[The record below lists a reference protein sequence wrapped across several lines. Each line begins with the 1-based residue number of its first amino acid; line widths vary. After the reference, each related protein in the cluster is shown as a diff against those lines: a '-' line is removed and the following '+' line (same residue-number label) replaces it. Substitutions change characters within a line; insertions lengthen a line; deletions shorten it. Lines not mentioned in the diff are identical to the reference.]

1 MPKLHSRAVFVSFR
15 SGDLVYAERLHD
27 HLATW
32 LGREEIFLD
41 REPGNIRVTDD
52 FLKVIEAAV
61 EGTEILIAL
70 IGPAW
75 ASNENL
81 SRLDDPEDV
90 VRLELG
96 RAFERAAAGEKI
108 AIIPVLVGGARMPQ
122 ATDSSPSP
130 LQNLVKIQALT
141 IPDESTA
148 YREGLSRLLD
158 AIDCHSPGLRA
169 RRQNTW
175 LREALSAPDDSRARF
190 GQDIAIRAPNRQFVQ
205 RAEAS
210 AALDAWWRN
219 WPDQHNAFLLLGEE
233 GDGKSWAVADWLAH
247 LMDGQ
252 DFVTPIVHAPALKL
266 PDASIDSILS
276 HCLQMSQ
283 PALADDGWRTRI
295 RTLTK
300 SSSGAPPLFLLVI
313 DALNERP
320 SLNWRELFDS
330 LRVQPWRSRIAVVV
344 LCRRGYWDE
353 LELRNDGLTYSWDLG
368 KFNDHELDEALETRG
383 RRRDEFDSEILGWM
397 AHPRYFDLALRLE
410 HQVLEG
416 GLTLERL
423 LYEDWRDRTR
433 RRQSA
438 CSHNEFLAMIQELA
452 ERYEAR
458 HFQIK
463 GLVEAAEGLAD
474 DVKTL
479 RTELTSSGVV
489 GQDGRQLRIGANHL
503 PLALGLVLAD
513 EVRDAEGT
521 AQMAEVIAAR
531 LGSHSASDLS
541 VRICAMAMFLALDDE
556 GYPEAGRLALLRA
569 WIEGRNLNESD
580 LQRLVNYLPLQPQTF
595 LRLAEHVWGTAENR
609 EVQDAF
615 MVGLLRHRGQADVA
629 AAIQWAFTR
638 WLGFVHPWGYLASSH
653 DKDEERDK
661 YRRLVEERLGS
672 TATPGEHQ
680 ALSIRLEVIESP
692 GLLRLAEVALA
703 VISHNHAQGYVDAL
717 ATGIVASTV
726 MGGTRASLD
735 WVLRTANAST
745 TDALLAITDEWVRLK
760 APLGYRAAYF
770 CLQRLAS
777 IAAYERIEQIP
788 EEYKPQSHGFGWL
801 KRWNEDN
808 YLQELDVQPELDADL
823 VAKNLSDV
831 ALNPSMHLP
840 SAHQARMNHVGAG
853 LDLRKA
859 YSSEYTQSE
868 DLALEEH
875 TPALCAFAP
884 LHYQDLMRSLIR
896 TLESRDAIARRQL
909 SWRILQAFPVLGTDE
924 KALVLQVWRAMLSK
938 SSEEDSTTESCMYP
952 AILMDL
958 SAAEQCERVIERGET
973 EGHFTNHGPQ
983 YRTCAA
989 ADALA
994 ILADPRTEWL
1004 KSPRRL
1010 ENILSYFSETL
1021 TSSSPELGAWLL
1033 TQFAALTSVA
1043 RGACMKLICKT
1054 ADTDTAHAIIDAG
1067 WRRQSDDDHYYENKW
1082 GSILLAR
1089 FGGTRSFSE
1098 LIARVSPAWLGYA
1111 VEHRCKHPDAVRIYA
1126 DFLDITWQH
1135 LASLKPSPGLERLS
1149 RHIQLKTDHGTAPLH
1164 DVWSATSYPN
1174 GQKQGYIGAWGG
1186 RYRNP
1191 PSDDISEIW
1200 DSKKQRDAHLKL
1212 QDELH
1217 ELAACENH
1225 KGNPWLTASFHH
1237 GCLAE
1242 VVSQDTKH
1250 WVAWLAPVLQGTV
1263 QGRYLLAACR
1273 GFYEKLCA
1281 ALLTCSPPD
1290 GAALYDALNK
1300 SETVHIVNHQLELPE
1315 LLLDVFASPDSA
1327 ETLRIREH
1335 LLDAATTDTD
1345 LFEIVLLSAWGA
1357 KMDWLHRRINEDL
1370 ESSWEL
1376 ECARALTLL
1385 GASDHETDGLR
1396 LAEWIKRHPDCWLRR
1411 VAELAHLR
1419 FTRNRWAH
1427 IWFERFLT
1435 RTDRTESWA
1444 AFQLFLRCVDR
1455 RFWLWQE
1462 RASLTTAE
1470 QWKQDAF
1477 GFNLGDVLSAC
1488 RENEKHLHKSLIGH
1502 QVRWGEYWPWMGE
1515 YEQQN

>member
-15 SGDLVYAERLHD
+15 SGDVAHAERLHD
-27 HLATW
+27 HLSNG

-52 FLKVIEAAV
+52 FLKVIKAAV
-61 EGTEILIAL
+61 EGAEILIAL

-75 ASNENL
+75 VSNENL
-81 SRLDDPEDV
+81 IRLNDPEDF

-96 RAFERAAAGEKI
+96 RAFERASAGEKVT
-108 AIIPVLVGGARMPQ
+108 IIPVLVGGAQMPR
-122 ATDSSPSP
+122 ATDSSPAQ
-130 LQNLVKIQALT
+130 LLDLVKIQALT

-175 LREALSAPDDSRARF
+175 LREALRSPDESRARF

-205 RAEAS
+205 RAAAN

-247 LMDGQ
+247 LMDER

-266 PDASIDSILS
+266 PDASIDSILTF
-276 HCLQMSQ
+276 CLEMSQ
-283 PALADDGWRTRI
+283 PTPADDGWRTRI
-295 RTLTK
+295 RTLTE
-300 SSSGAPPLFLLVI
+300 SSSGAAPLFLLVI

-320 SLNWRELFDS
+320 RLNWRDLFDS
-330 LRVQPWRSRIAVVV
+330 LRVPPWRSRIAVVV

-353 LELRNDGLTYSWDLG
+353 LELQTDGLTCSWDLG

-383 RRRDEFDSEILGWM
+383 RRRDEFDNEILSWM

-423 LYEDWRDRTR
+423 LYEDWRDRTLR
-433 RRQSA
+433 RKPA
-438 CSHNEFLAMIQELA
+438 CSHDEFLAMIQELA

-458 HFQIK
+458 SFQIK
-463 GLVEAAEGLAD
+463 GLVEAAEGLAG
-474 DVKTL
+474 DVKAL

-489 GQDGRQLRIGANHL
+489 GRDGRQLRIGANHL

-513 EVRDAEGT
+513 EVRDAEGA

-556 GYPEAGRLALLRA
+556 SYPEAGRLALLRA

-629 AAIQWAFTR
+629 AAIQLAFTR
-638 WLGFVHPWGYLASSH
+638 WLGFVHPWGYLASSR
-653 DKDEERDK
+653 DKDEEKDK
-661 YRRLVEERLGS
+661 HRCLVEERLGCPP
-672 TATPGEHQ
+672 TLGKHQ
-680 ALSIRLEVIESP
+680 ALSIPLEVIESP

-703 VISHNHAQGYVDAL
+703 VISHDHAQGYTDAL

-726 MGGTRASLD
+726 MGGTRSNLD

-745 TDALLAITDEWVRLK
+745 TDALLAISDGWIRLQT
-760 APLGYRAAYF
+760 PLGYQAAHL
-770 CLQRLAS
+770 CLRYMATA
-777 IAAYERIEQIP
+777 AAYERIEQIP
-788 EEYKPQSHGFGWL
+788 RQYRPQSERFEWFKL
-801 KRWNEDN
+801 WDESN
-808 YLQELDVQPELDADL
+808 YLAQLNGQPDLDADQ
-823 VAKNLSDV
+823 VARNLKEV

-868 DLALEEH
+868 DLALEER

-884 LHYQDLMRSLIR
+884 LRYQDLMCKLVR
-896 TLESRDAIARRQL
+896 TLESRDAISRRQL
-909 SWRILQAFPVLGTDE
+909 SWRILQAFPMLGTDE

-938 SSEEDSTTESCMYP
+938 SSEEDSATESFMYP
-952 AILMDL
+952 AVLMDL
-958 SAAEQCERVIERGET
+958 SAAEQCKRVIERGET

-989 ADALA
+989 ADALT
-994 ILADPRTEWL
+994 ILADPRAEWL

-1010 ENILSYFSETL
+1010 ENILSYFSVTL

-1033 TQFAALTSVA
+1033 TQFAALSTVA
-1043 RGACMKLICKT
+1043 RGACMKLICTT

-1067 WRRQSDDDHYYENKW
+1067 WRRQSEDDHCYENKW

-1089 FGGTRSFSE
+1089 FGRNLPFPE
-1098 LIARVSPAWLGYA
+1098 LIARISPLWLGYA
-1111 VEHRCKHPDAVRIYA
+1111 IEQRGKHPEEVRTYT
-1126 DFLDITWQH
+1126 DFLDATWRY
-1135 LASLKPSPGLERLS
+1135 LASRTPPPRLGKLS
-1149 RHIQLKTDHGTAPLH
+1149 RHIQLKVDHGPPLQQ
-1164 DVWSATSYPN
+1164 DVWSATNTPN
-1174 GQKQGYIGAWGG
+1174 GDKRSYIGAWGG
-1186 RYRNP
+1186 RFRNP
-1191 PSDDISEIW
+1191 PPDDISEIW
-1200 DSKKQRDAHLKL
+1200 DSKKQHDAHLKL

-1217 ELAACENH
+1217 ELAASENH
-1225 KGNPWLTASFHH
+1225 DGNPWLIASFHH
-1237 GCLAE
+1237 GSLAE
-1242 VVSQDTKH
+1242 VVAQDIKP
-1250 WVAWLAPVLQGTV
+1250 WKPWLLPVLQGST

-1273 GFYEKLCA
+1273 GFYEALCS
-1281 ALLTCSPPD
+1281 ALLASSPTD
-1290 GAALYDALNK
+1290 GAALYDVLSRSA
-1300 SETVHIVNHQLELPE
+1300 TVHIVNHPLDLPE
-1315 LLLDVFASPDSA
+1315 LLLNVFSAPDSA
-1327 ETLRIREH
+1327 ETCRIRDRQ
-1335 LLDAATTDTD
+1335 LDSATTDMD
-1345 LFEIVLLSAWGA
+1345 LFEFVLLAEKGGKSE
-1357 KMDWLHRRINEDL
+1357 WLHRRIIDDL
-1370 ESSWEL
+1370 ESTWDYKR
-1376 ECARALTLL
+1376 ARALMLL
-1385 GASDHETDGLR
+1385 SASDHEADGLH
-1396 LAEWIKRHPDCWLRR
+1396 LASWIKQHPDCWLRK

-1419 FTRNRWAH
+1419 FSRNQWAH
-1427 IWFERFLT
+1427 RWFKSFLT
-1435 RTDRTESWA
+1435 RTNRTESWA
-1444 AFQLFLRCVDR
+1444 AFQLFLGCVDR
-1455 RFWLWQE
+1455 RFWLWEE
-1462 RASLTTAE
+1462 RKMLSTTE

-1477 GFNLGDVLSAC
+1477 AFNLGDVTSAC
-1488 RENEKHLHKSLIGH
+1488 TKNEKRLHDSLIGH
-1502 QVRWGEYWPWMGE
+1502 PVKWGDYWPWMRE
-1515 YEQQN
+1515 YE

>member
-15 SGDLVYAERLHD
+15 SGDVAHAERLHD
-27 HLATW
+27 HLSNG

-52 FLKVIEAAV
+52 FLKVIKAAV
-61 EGTEILIAL
+61 EGAEILIAL

-81 SRLDDPEDV
+81 IRLNDPEDV

-96 RAFERAAAGEKI
+96 RAFERASAGEKVT
-108 AIIPVLVGGARMPQ
+108 IIPVLVGGAQMPR
-122 ATDSSPSP
+122 ATDSSPAQ
-130 LQNLVKIQALT
+130 LLDLVKIQALT

-158 AIDCHSPGLRA
+158 AIDRHSPGLRA

-175 LREALSAPDDSRARF
+175 LREALSSPDESRARF

-205 RAEAS
+205 RDAIS

-247 LMDGQ
+247 LMDER
-252 DFVTPIVHAPALKL
+252 DFVTPIVHAPALRL
-266 PDASIDSILS
+266 PDASIDSILTF
-276 HCLQMSQ
+276 CLEMSQ
-283 PALADDGWRTRI
+283 PTLADDGWRTRI
-295 RTLTK
+295 RTLTE
-300 SSSGAPPLFLLVI
+300 SSSGAAPLFLLVI

-320 SLNWRELFDS
+320 SLNWRDLFDT

-353 LELRNDGLTYSWDLG
+353 LELQTDSLTCSWDLG

-383 RRRDEFDSEILGWM
+383 RRRDEFDNEILSWM

-423 LYEDWRDRTR
+423 LYEDWRDRTLR
-433 RRQSA
+433 RKPA
-438 CSHNEFLAMIQELA
+438 CSHDEFLAMIQELA

-458 HFQIK
+458 SFQIK
-463 GLVEAAEGLAD
+463 GLVEAAEGLAG
-474 DVKTL
+474 DVKAL

-489 GQDGRQLRIGANHL
+489 GRDGRQLRIGANHL

-513 EVRDAEGT
+513 EVRDAEGA

-541 VRICAMAMFLALDDE
+541 VRICAMAMFLALYDE
-556 GYPEAGRLALLRA
+556 SYPEAGRLALLRA
-569 WIEGRNLNESD
+569 WIEGRNLNDAD
-580 LQRLVNYLPLQPQTF
+580 LQRLVHYLPLQPQTF

-629 AAIQWAFTR
+629 AAVQSVFTR
-638 WLGFVHPWGYLASSH
+638 WLGFVHPWGYLASSR

-661 YRRLVEERLGS
+661 CRRLVEERLGCS
-672 TATPGEHQ
+672 ATPGGYQ
-680 ALSIRLEVIESP
+680 ALSLQLEVIEWP
-692 GLLRLAEVALA
+692 GLLRLAEVAFA
-703 VISHNHAQGYVDAL
+703 VISHDHARGYVNAL

-745 TDALLAITDEWVRLK
+745 TDALLALTDEWMNLK
-760 APLGYRAAYF
+760 SPLGYQAAHF
-770 CLQRLAS
+770 FLQRLAS
-777 IAAYERIEQIP
+777 ITAYERIEQIP
-788 EEYKPQSHGFGWL
+788 REYKPQPQGFGWL
-801 KRWNEDN
+801 KRWDEDN
-808 YLQELDVQPELDADL
+808 YLQELDTQPELDADL
-823 VAKNLSDV
+823 VARNLNDV
-831 ALNPSMHLP
+831 ALNPDMSLP
-840 SAHQARMNHVGAG
+840 FAHRDRLNGVGPN

-859 YSSEYTQSE
+859 HSSEYTQSE
-868 DLALEEH
+868 DLTLKEI

-884 LHYQDLMRSLIR
+884 LRYRDLMRELVR
-896 TLESRDAIARRQL
+896 TLEDRDALARRQL
-909 SWRILQAFPVLGTDE
+909 SRRILQVFPVLGAE
-924 KALVLQVWRAMLSK
+924 EQALVLRVWRAVIPK
-938 SSEEDSTTESCMYP
+938 RNEEDFATESFIFP
-952 AILMDL
+952 SVLLGL
-958 SAAEQCERVIERGET
+958 SAAEQSERVIERGET
-973 EGHFTNHGPQ
+973 EGYFTDHAPQ
-983 YRTCAA
+983 FRPICAQNA
-989 ADALA
+989 IALLTNPVA
-994 ILADPRTEWL
+994 EWL
-1004 KSPRRL
+1004 KSP
-1010 ENILSYFSETL
+1010 EGPTNILIYLSDTL
-1021 TSSSPELGAWLL
+1021 TSSSPEIGIWLRAHFEEL
-1033 TQFAALTSVA
+1033 PIVA
-1043 RGACMKLICKT
+1043 RGACMELICRTSDAET
-1054 ADTDTAHAIIDAG
+1054 AREIIASG
-1067 WRRQSDDDHYYENKW
+1067 WRREDDRKHYFENLW

-1089 FGGTRSFSE
+1089 FGESLSFSE
-1098 LIARVSPAWLGYA
+1098 LIDRISPVWLGYA
-1111 VEHRCKHPDAVRIYA
+1111 IEQRGNRPEDVEAYA
-1126 DFLDITWQH
+1126 DFLDATWKKFVVRPQ
-1135 LASLKPSPGLERLS
+1135 SPDLERLT
-1149 RHIQLKTDHGTAPLH
+1149 RHIRLKVCSGKELQLDY
-1164 DVWSATSYPN
+1164 WSATDNPN
-1174 GQKQGYIGAWGG
+1174 GEKQGYIGAWGG

-1191 PSDDISEIW
+1191 PVKDISEAF
-1200 DSKKQRDAHLKL
+1200 DLKKQRDAHRAL
-1212 QDELH
+1212 QSELDELIVR
-1217 ELAACENH
+1217 EGES
-1225 KGNPWLTASFHH
+1225 GNPWLTTSFYH
-1237 GCLAE
+1237 GSLAE
-1242 VVSQDTKH
+1242 VVSLDSRRWEC
-1250 WVAWLAPVLQGTV
+1250 WVAPVRSGNA
-1263 QGRYLLAACR
+1263 QGRYLLSACR

-1281 ALLTCSPPD
+1281 TLLAASPQDGFVLYEALEAHPS
-1290 GAALYDALNK
+1290 A
-1300 SETVHIVNHQLELPE
+1300 HIVDHWFDLPV
-1315 LLLDVFASPDSA
+1315 LLMDVFAAPESG
-1327 ETLRIREH
+1327 ETRQIRER
-1335 LLDAATTDTD
+1335 LLDAATTDMD

-1370 ESSWEL
+1370 ESSWEF
-1376 ECARALTLL
+1376 ERARALTLL
-1385 GASDHETDGLR
+1385 GASDHDTDGLR
-1396 LAEWIKRHPDCWLRR
+1396 LAEWIKQHPDCWLRR

-1455 RFWLWQE
+1455 RLWLWQE
-1462 RASLTTAE
+1462 RVLLKTAE

-1477 GFNLGDVLSAC
+1477 GFNVGDVLSAS
-1488 RENEKHLHKSLIGH
+1488 RENEKHLHKSLVGH
-1502 QVRWGEYWPWMGE
+1502 AVKWGEYWPWMRE
-1515 YEQQN
+1515 YEQLD